1 MDEAFRKVNDPNLIE
16 QYQPKLEA
24 VRACVFKLEAC
35 MAAAKADRMALELL
49 AVESGLIQETG
60 KIRTKQLSKKKNR
73 KVGRK
78 ESKRCSIGIE
88 STITTSNTS
97 KQPQLQQSQQWWRF

>member
-1 MDEAFRKVNDPNLIE
+1 MNVPKGQRPQFKIE

-24 VRACVFKLEAC
+24 VRACVFKLEAWT
-35 MAAAKADRMALELL
+35 AAATADRMALELL
-49 AVESGLIQETG
+49 VVESAGLIQETG
-60 KIRTKQLSKKKNR
+60 KIRTKQLSKKKKK